1 MRKGIISCL
10 LFISFWLAG
19 CQQRKEVE
27 VQIIPQPQSSEL
39 SSGTYGLPRQAV
51 FSTNLPE
58 EDKKEF
64 TEYLQ
69 ASPFALQPEAEGTQ
83 KSVVSFTIIAPVS
96 DQESM
101 ESYQLS
107 ITGKGI
113 SVVAPSAAGL
123 FYGFQSLLQLA
134 EQEADGTFSFPLIEI
149 KDSPRFSYR
158 GLHLDV
164 SRHFRTKEFLKKQLD
179 AMARYKLNRFHWH
192 LTDGAGWRLE
202 IKRYPE
208 LTEQAAYRPYPNW
221 KAWWKGGR
229 KYCTKDAP
237 GADGGYY
244 TQEDARE
251 IVEYARQRH
260 ITVIPEIE
268 MPGHAIAALASYPEL
283 SCRPDTTYEVT
294 GTWGVFE
301 EVFCPKE
308 ETFQFLEGVLDE
320 VMELFPSPYI
330 HIGGDECPKDAWMK
344 CAHCQELIKKLGLKD
359 DTTPNAI
366 DGKKHTKE
374 EKLQSYFITRME
386 KYLNS
391 KGRNIIG
398 WDEILEGGLAP
409 NATVMSWRGVEGGI
423 TAAKA
428 GHDAIMTPSP
438 YAYLDQY
445 QEEPETAPTTIGGYQ
460 TLKKTYSYNPVPDDA
475 DELVK
480 KHIIG
485 VQGNIWNEYMQ
496 SDERRDYQAFP
507 RAVALAETGWTQNN
521 RKNWNSFRSRM
532 VEDFERMDAMNVKAC
547 RNFFDVNINTH
558 VYDGTLKAVLET
570 FYPDAEIRYTT
581 DGSAPTA
588 KSELYTQ
595 PFTWEGY
602 IDLQAAAFKNSKMLG
617 KVNGKK
623 LYANLISGKQ
633 YTTTPHWGW
642 MSGDIFGENDIL
654 GADTTTLGLTNGKR
668 GNIASFTPWVAFSL
682 NEKNN
687 NELVFSVDLEKPATI
702 SKVIF
707 GTLYN
712 PAFRVLPASA
722 ARVEVS
728 TNGKEFKE
736 VAQTSYT
743 REYPEHG
750 RKMFTDVLEFTPTEA
765 RYIKV
770 TLKSGGTL
778 RNGIDCRKDSP
789 GDIIPSDLYVDEI
802 EVY

>member
-268 MPGHAIAALASYPEL
+268 MPGHSEEVLAVFPHL
-283 SCRPDTTYEVT
+283 SCSGKPYVNSEVCIGNEDT
-294 GTWGVFE
+294 F
-301 EVFCPKE
+301 
-308 ETFQFLEGVLDE
+308 TFLQNVLLE
-320 VMELFPSPYI
+320 VMEIFPSEYI
-330 HIGGDECPKDAWMK
+330 HIGGDEANMDSWRKCPLCQKRMK
-344 CAHCQELIKKLGLKD
+344 QEGLAD
-359 DTTPNAI
+359 V
-366 DGKKHTKE
+366 KE
-374 EKLQSYFITRME
+374 LQSYLIHRME
-386 KYLNS
+386 KFLNEH
-391 KGRNIIG
+391 GRQLLG

-409 NATVMSWRGVEGGI
+409 RATVMSWRGEEGGI
-423 TAAKA
+423 KAAKA
-428 GHDAIMTPSP
+428 GHDVIMTPGGFCYLDSYQDAPTTQPEAIGGYLTLEKVYFYDPIPEVLTKEGADYIQGVQANVWAEYITTAEHMEYMVYPRLLALAEVAWTQPDKKNWEHFHRCALKEVKWLQDNGYHPFDLSKEVGERPEAAVPVEHLGLMKTIKYTSP
-438 YAYLDQY
+438 YAPQY
-445 QEEPETAPTTIGGYQ
+445 TAGGDSALVDGLRGGWTYGDKRWQGFLNTDMDITVDLGEMKEISSIAAEFMQLSGPYVWLPREVIIPISEDGNTFTEQARLHTDVPTTEDR
-460 TLKKTYSYNPVPDDA
+460 LVFRTYEWDGKASARYV
-475 DELVK
+475 
-480 KHIIG
+480 
-485 VQGNIWNEYMQ
+485 
-496 SDERRDYQAFP
+496 RYQA
-507 RAVALAETGWTQNN
+507 LSNGIEGGW
-521 RKNWNSFRSRM
+521 
-532 VEDFERMDAMNVKAC
+532 
-547 RNFFDVNINTH
+547 
-558 VYDGTLKAVLET
+558 L
-570 FYPDAEIRYTT
+570 
-581 DGSAPTA
+581 
-588 KSELYTQ
+588 
-595 PFTWEGY
+595 
-602 IDLQAAAFKNSKMLG
+602 
-617 KVNGKK
+617 
-623 LYANLISGKQ
+623 
-633 YTTTPHWGW
+633 
-642 MSGDIFGENDIL
+642 
-654 GADTTTLGLTNGKR
+654 
-668 GNIASFTPWVAFSL
+668 
-682 NEKNN
+682 
-687 NELVFSVDLEKPATI
+687 
-702 SKVIF
+702 
-707 GTLYN
+707 
-712 PAFRVLPASA
+712 
-722 ARVEVS
+722 
-728 TNGKEFKE
+728 
-736 VAQTSYT
+736 
-743 REYPEHG
+743 
-750 RKMFTDVLEFTPTEA
+750 FTDEIVIK
-765 RYIKV
+765 YI
-770 TLKSGGTL
+770 
-778 RNGIDCRKDSP
+778 
-789 GDIIPSDLYVDEI
+789 
-802 EVY
+802 

>member
-1 MRKGIISCL
+1 MRKVIISCL

-134 EQEADGTFSFPLIEI
+134 EQEVDGTFSFPLIEI

-268 MPGHAIAALASYPEL
+268 MPGHSEEVLAVFPHL
-283 SCRPDTTYEVT
+283 SCSGKPYVNSEVCIGNEDT
-294 GTWGVFE
+294 F
-301 EVFCPKE
+301 
-308 ETFQFLEGVLDE
+308 TFLQNVLLE
-320 VMELFPSPYI
+320 VMEIFPSEYI
-330 HIGGDECPKDAWMK
+330 HIGGDEANMDSWRKCPLCQKRMK
-344 CAHCQELIKKLGLKD
+344 QEGLAD
-359 DTTPNAI
+359 V
-366 DGKKHTKE
+366 KE
-374 EKLQSYFITRME
+374 LQSYLIHRME
-386 KYLNS
+386 KFLNEHD
-391 KGRNIIG
+391 RQLLG

-409 NATVMSWRGVEGGI
+409 RATVMSWRGEEGGI
-423 TAAKA
+423 KAAKA
-428 GHDAIMTPSP
+428 GHDVIMTPGGFCYLDSYQDAPTTQPEAIGGYLTLEKVYSYDPIPEVLTKEGADYIQGVQANVWAEYITTAEHMEYMIYPRLLALAEVAWTQPDKKNWEHFRRCALKEVKWLQDNGYHPFDLSKEVGERPEAAIPVEHLGLMKTVKYTSP
-438 YAYLDQY
+438 YAPQY
-445 QEEPETAPTTIGGYQ
+445 TAGGDTALVDGLRGGWTYGDKRWQGFLNTDMDVMVDLGEVKEISSIAAEFMQLSGPYVWLPREVIISISEDGNTFTEQARLHTDVPTTEDR
-460 TLKKTYSYNPVPDDA
+460 LVFRTYEWDGKASARYV
-475 DELVK
+475 
-480 KHIIG
+480 
-485 VQGNIWNEYMQ
+485 
-496 SDERRDYQAFP
+496 RYQA
-507 RAVALAETGWTQNN
+507 LSNGIEGGW
-521 RKNWNSFRSRM
+521 
-532 VEDFERMDAMNVKAC
+532 
-547 RNFFDVNINTH
+547 
-558 VYDGTLKAVLET
+558 L
-570 FYPDAEIRYTT
+570 
-581 DGSAPTA
+581 
-588 KSELYTQ
+588 
-595 PFTWEGY
+595 
-602 IDLQAAAFKNSKMLG
+602 
-617 KVNGKK
+617 
-623 LYANLISGKQ
+623 
-633 YTTTPHWGW
+633 
-642 MSGDIFGENDIL
+642 
-654 GADTTTLGLTNGKR
+654 
-668 GNIASFTPWVAFSL
+668 
-682 NEKNN
+682 
-687 NELVFSVDLEKPATI
+687 
-702 SKVIF
+702 
-707 GTLYN
+707 
-712 PAFRVLPASA
+712 
-722 ARVEVS
+722 
-728 TNGKEFKE
+728 
-736 VAQTSYT
+736 
-743 REYPEHG
+743 
-750 RKMFTDVLEFTPTEA
+750 FTDEIV
-765 RYIKV
+765 IK
-770 TLKSGGTL
+770 
-778 RNGIDCRKDSP
+778 
-789 GDIIPSDLYVDEI
+789 
-802 EVY
+802 

>member
-107 ITGKGI
+107 VTGKGI

-192 LTDGAGWRLE
+192 LTDGACGRLE

-268 MPGHAIAALASYPEL
+268 MPGHSEEVLAVFPHL
-283 SCRPDTTYEVT
+283 SCSGKPYVNSEVCIGNEDT
-294 GTWGVFE
+294 F
-301 EVFCPKE
+301 
-308 ETFQFLEGVLDE
+308 TFLQNVLLE
-320 VMELFPSPYI
+320 VMEIFPSEYI
-330 HIGGDECPKDAWMK
+330 HIGGDEANMDSWRKCPLCQKRMK
-344 CAHCQELIKKLGLKD
+344 QEGLAD
-359 DTTPNAI
+359 V
-366 DGKKHTKE
+366 KE
-374 EKLQSYFITRME
+374 LQSYLIHRME
-386 KYLNS
+386 KFLNEHD
-391 KGRNIIG
+391 RQLLG

-409 NATVMSWRGVEGGI
+409 RATVMSWRGEEGGI
-423 TAAKA
+423 KAAKA
-428 GHDAIMTPSP
+428 GHDVIMTPGGFCYLDSYQDAPTTQPEAIGGYLTLEKVYSYDPIPEVLTKEGADYIQGVQANVWAEYITTAEHMEYMVYPRLLALAEVAWTQPDKKNWEHFRRCALKEVKWLQDNGYHPFDLSKEVGERPEAAIPVEHLGLMKTVKYTSP
-438 YAYLDQY
+438 YAPQY
-445 QEEPETAPTTIGGYQ
+445 TAGGDSALVDGLRGGWTYGDKRWQGFLNTDMDITVDLGEMKEISSIAAEFMQLSGPYVWLPREVIISISEDGNTFTEQARLHTDVPTTEDR
-460 TLKKTYSYNPVPDDA
+460 LVFRTYEWDGKASARYV
-475 DELVK
+475 
-480 KHIIG
+480 
-485 VQGNIWNEYMQ
+485 
-496 SDERRDYQAFP
+496 RYQA
-507 RAVALAETGWTQNN
+507 LSNGIEGGW
-521 RKNWNSFRSRM
+521 
-532 VEDFERMDAMNVKAC
+532 
-547 RNFFDVNINTH
+547 
-558 VYDGTLKAVLET
+558 L
-570 FYPDAEIRYTT
+570 
-581 DGSAPTA
+581 
-588 KSELYTQ
+588 
-595 PFTWEGY
+595 
-602 IDLQAAAFKNSKMLG
+602 
-617 KVNGKK
+617 
-623 LYANLISGKQ
+623 
-633 YTTTPHWGW
+633 
-642 MSGDIFGENDIL
+642 
-654 GADTTTLGLTNGKR
+654 
-668 GNIASFTPWVAFSL
+668 
-682 NEKNN
+682 
-687 NELVFSVDLEKPATI
+687 
-702 SKVIF
+702 
-707 GTLYN
+707 
-712 PAFRVLPASA
+712 
-722 ARVEVS
+722 
-728 TNGKEFKE
+728 
-736 VAQTSYT
+736 
-743 REYPEHG
+743 
-750 RKMFTDVLEFTPTEA
+750 FTDEIV
-765 RYIKV
+765 IK
-770 TLKSGGTL
+770 
-778 RNGIDCRKDSP
+778 
-789 GDIIPSDLYVDEI
+789 
-802 EVY
+802 

>member
-134 EQEADGTFSFPLIEI
+134 EQEVDGTFSFPLIEI

-268 MPGHAIAALASYPEL
+268 MPGHSEEVLAVFPHL
-283 SCRPDTTYEVT
+283 SCSGKPYVNSEVCIGNEDT
-294 GTWGVFE
+294 F
-301 EVFCPKE
+301 
-308 ETFQFLEGVLDE
+308 TFLQNVLLE
-320 VMELFPSPYI
+320 VMEIFPSEYI
-330 HIGGDECPKDAWMK
+330 HIGGDEANMDSWRKCPLCQKRMK
-344 CAHCQELIKKLGLKD
+344 QEGLAD
-359 DTTPNAI
+359 V
-366 DGKKHTKE
+366 KE
-374 EKLQSYFITRME
+374 LQSYLIHRME
-386 KYLNS
+386 KFLNEHD
-391 KGRNIIG
+391 RQLLG

-409 NATVMSWRGVEGGI
+409 RATVMSWRGEEGGI
-423 TAAKA
+423 KAAKA
-428 GHDAIMTPSP
+428 GHDVIMTPGGFCYLDSYQDAPTTQPEAIGGYLTLEKVYSYDPIPEVLTKEGADYIQGVQANVWAEYITTAEHMEYMIYPRLLALAEVAWTQPDKKNWEHFRRCALKEVKWLQDNGYHPFDLSKEVGERPEAAIPVEHLGLMKTVKYTSP
-438 YAYLDQY
+438 YAPQY
-445 QEEPETAPTTIGGYQ
+445 TAGGDTALVDGLRGGWTYGDKRWQGFLNTDMDITVDLGEVKEISSIAAEFMQLSGPYVWLPREVIISISEDGNTFTEQARLHTDVPTTEDR
-460 TLKKTYSYNPVPDDA
+460 LVFRTYEWDGKASARYV
-475 DELVK
+475 
-480 KHIIG
+480 
-485 VQGNIWNEYMQ
+485 
-496 SDERRDYQAFP
+496 RYQA
-507 RAVALAETGWTQNN
+507 LSNGIEGGW
-521 RKNWNSFRSRM
+521 
-532 VEDFERMDAMNVKAC
+532 
-547 RNFFDVNINTH
+547 
-558 VYDGTLKAVLET
+558 L
-570 FYPDAEIRYTT
+570 
-581 DGSAPTA
+581 
-588 KSELYTQ
+588 
-595 PFTWEGY
+595 
-602 IDLQAAAFKNSKMLG
+602 
-617 KVNGKK
+617 
-623 LYANLISGKQ
+623 
-633 YTTTPHWGW
+633 
-642 MSGDIFGENDIL
+642 
-654 GADTTTLGLTNGKR
+654 
-668 GNIASFTPWVAFSL
+668 
-682 NEKNN
+682 
-687 NELVFSVDLEKPATI
+687 
-702 SKVIF
+702 
-707 GTLYN
+707 
-712 PAFRVLPASA
+712 
-722 ARVEVS
+722 
-728 TNGKEFKE
+728 
-736 VAQTSYT
+736 
-743 REYPEHG
+743 
-750 RKMFTDVLEFTPTEA
+750 FTDEIV
-765 RYIKV
+765 IK
-770 TLKSGGTL
+770 
-778 RNGIDCRKDSP
+778 
-789 GDIIPSDLYVDEI
+789 
-802 EVY
+802 

>member
-268 MPGHAIAALASYPEL
+268 MPGHSEEVLAVFPHL
-283 SCRPDTTYEVT
+283 SCSGKPYVNSEVCIGNEDT
-294 GTWGVFE
+294 F
-301 EVFCPKE
+301 
-308 ETFQFLEGVLDE
+308 TFLQNVLLE
-320 VMELFPSPYI
+320 VMEIFPSEYI
-330 HIGGDECPKDAWMK
+330 HIGGDEANMDSWRKCPLCQKRMK
-344 CAHCQELIKKLGLKD
+344 QEGLAD
-359 DTTPNAI
+359 V
-366 DGKKHTKE
+366 KE
-374 EKLQSYFITRME
+374 LQSYLIHRME
-386 KYLNS
+386 KFLNEH
-391 KGRNIIG
+391 GRQLLG

-409 NATVMSWRGVEGGI
+409 RATVMSWRGKEGGI
-423 TAAKA
+423 KAAKA
-428 GHDAIMTPSP
+428 GHDVIMTPGGFCYLDSYQDAPTTQPEAIGGYLTLEKVYSYDPIPEVLTKEGADYIQGVQANVWAEYITTAEHMEYMIYPRLLALAEVAWTQPDKKNWEHFRRCALKEVKWLQDNGYHPFDLSKEVGERPEAAIPVEHLGLMKTVKYTSP
-438 YAYLDQY
+438 YAPQY
-445 QEEPETAPTTIGGYQ
+445 TAGGDTALVDGLRGGWTYGDKRWQGFLNTDMDITVDLGEMKEISSIAAEFMQLSGPYVWLPREVIISISEDGNTFTEQARLHTDVPTTEDR
-460 TLKKTYSYNPVPDDA
+460 LVFRTYEWDGKASARYV
-475 DELVK
+475 
-480 KHIIG
+480 
-485 VQGNIWNEYMQ
+485 
-496 SDERRDYQAFP
+496 RYQA
-507 RAVALAETGWTQNN
+507 LSNGIEGGW
-521 RKNWNSFRSRM
+521 
-532 VEDFERMDAMNVKAC
+532 
-547 RNFFDVNINTH
+547 
-558 VYDGTLKAVLET
+558 L
-570 FYPDAEIRYTT
+570 
-581 DGSAPTA
+581 
-588 KSELYTQ
+588 
-595 PFTWEGY
+595 
-602 IDLQAAAFKNSKMLG
+602 
-617 KVNGKK
+617 
-623 LYANLISGKQ
+623 
-633 YTTTPHWGW
+633 
-642 MSGDIFGENDIL
+642 
-654 GADTTTLGLTNGKR
+654 
-668 GNIASFTPWVAFSL
+668 
-682 NEKNN
+682 
-687 NELVFSVDLEKPATI
+687 
-702 SKVIF
+702 
-707 GTLYN
+707 
-712 PAFRVLPASA
+712 
-722 ARVEVS
+722 
-728 TNGKEFKE
+728 
-736 VAQTSYT
+736 
-743 REYPEHG
+743 
-750 RKMFTDVLEFTPTEA
+750 FTDEIV
-765 RYIKV
+765 IK
-770 TLKSGGTL
+770 
-778 RNGIDCRKDSP
+778 
-789 GDIIPSDLYVDEI
+789 
-802 EVY
+802 

>member
-107 ITGKGI
+107 VTGKGI

-268 MPGHAIAALASYPEL
+268 MPGHSEEVLAVFPHL
-283 SCRPDTTYEVT
+283 SCSGKPYVNSEVCIGNEDT
-294 GTWGVFE
+294 F
-301 EVFCPKE
+301 
-308 ETFQFLEGVLDE
+308 TFLQNVLLE
-320 VMELFPSPYI
+320 VMEIFPSEYI
-330 HIGGDECPKDAWMK
+330 HIGGDEANMDSWKKCPLCQKRMK
-344 CAHCQELIKKLGLKD
+344 QEGLAD
-359 DTTPNAI
+359 V
-366 DGKKHTKE
+366 KE
-374 EKLQSYFITRME
+374 LQSYLIHRIE
-386 KYLNS
+386 KFLNEHD
-391 KGRNIIG
+391 RQLLG

-409 NATVMSWRGVEGGI
+409 RATVMSWRGEEGGI
-423 TAAKA
+423 KAAKA
-428 GHDAIMTPSP
+428 GHDVIMTPGGFCYLDSYQDAPMTQPEAIGGYLTLEKVYSYDPIPEVLAKEGADYIQGVQANVWAEYITTAEHMEYMVYPRLLALAEVAWTQPDKKNWEHFHRCALKEVKWLQDNGYHPFDLSKEVGERPEAAIPVEHLGLMKTVKYTSP
-438 YAYLDQY
+438 YAPQY
-445 QEEPETAPTTIGGYQ
+445 TAGGDSALVDGLRGGWTYGDKRWQGFLNTDMDITVDLGEMKEISSIAAEFMQLSGPYVWLPREVIISISEDGNTFTEQARLHTDVPTTEDR
-460 TLKKTYSYNPVPDDA
+460 LVFRTYEWDGKASVRYV
-475 DELVK
+475 
-480 KHIIG
+480 
-485 VQGNIWNEYMQ
+485 
-496 SDERRDYQAFP
+496 RYQA
-507 RAVALAETGWTQNN
+507 LSNGIEGGW
-521 RKNWNSFRSRM
+521 
-532 VEDFERMDAMNVKAC
+532 
-547 RNFFDVNINTH
+547 
-558 VYDGTLKAVLET
+558 L
-570 FYPDAEIRYTT
+570 
-581 DGSAPTA
+581 
-588 KSELYTQ
+588 
-595 PFTWEGY
+595 
-602 IDLQAAAFKNSKMLG
+602 
-617 KVNGKK
+617 
-623 LYANLISGKQ
+623 
-633 YTTTPHWGW
+633 
-642 MSGDIFGENDIL
+642 
-654 GADTTTLGLTNGKR
+654 
-668 GNIASFTPWVAFSL
+668 
-682 NEKNN
+682 
-687 NELVFSVDLEKPATI
+687 
-702 SKVIF
+702 
-707 GTLYN
+707 
-712 PAFRVLPASA
+712 
-722 ARVEVS
+722 
-728 TNGKEFKE
+728 
-736 VAQTSYT
+736 
-743 REYPEHG
+743 
-750 RKMFTDVLEFTPTEA
+750 FTDEIV
-765 RYIKV
+765 IK
-770 TLKSGGTL
+770 
-778 RNGIDCRKDSP
+778 
-789 GDIIPSDLYVDEI
+789 
-802 EVY
+802 

>member
-107 ITGKGI
+107 VTGKGI

-123 FYGFQSLLQLA
+123 IDGFQSLLLLA
-134 EQEADGTFSFPLIEI
+134 EQVADGTFSFPLIEI
-149 KDSPRFSYR
+149 KVSARFSYR

-268 MPGHAIAALASYPEL
+268 MPGHSEEVLAVFPHL
-283 SCRPDTTYEVT
+283 SCSGKPYVNSEVCIGNEDT
-294 GTWGVFE
+294 F
-301 EVFCPKE
+301 
-308 ETFQFLEGVLDE
+308 TFLQNVLLE
-320 VMELFPSPYI
+320 VMEIFPSEYI
-330 HIGGDECPKDAWMK
+330 HIGGDEANMDSWRKCPLCQKRMK
-344 CAHCQELIKKLGLKD
+344 QEGLAD
-359 DTTPNAI
+359 V
-366 DGKKHTKE
+366 KE
-374 EKLQSYFITRME
+374 LQSYLIHRME
-386 KYLNS
+386 KFLNEH
-391 KGRNIIG
+391 GRQLLG

-409 NATVMSWRGVEGGI
+409 RATVMSWRGEEGGI
-423 TAAKA
+423 KAAKA
-428 GHDAIMTPSP
+428 GHDVIMTPGGFCYLDSYQDAPTTQPEAIGGYLTLEKVYSYDPIPEVLTKEGADYIQGVQANVWAEYITTAEHMEYMIYPRLLALAEVAWTQPDKKNWEHFHRCALKEVKWLQDNGYHPFDLSKEVGERPEAAVPVEHLGLMKTIKYTSP
-438 YAYLDQY
+438 YAPQY
-445 QEEPETAPTTIGGYQ
+445 TAGGDSALVDGLRGGWTYGDKRWQGFLNTDMDITVDLGEMKEISSIAAEFMQLSGPYVWLPREVIISISEDGNTFTEQARLHTDVPTTEDR
-460 TLKKTYSYNPVPDDA
+460 LVFRTYEWDGKASARYV
-475 DELVK
+475 
-480 KHIIG
+480 
-485 VQGNIWNEYMQ
+485 
-496 SDERRDYQAFP
+496 RYQA
-507 RAVALAETGWTQNN
+507 LSNGIEGGW
-521 RKNWNSFRSRM
+521 
-532 VEDFERMDAMNVKAC
+532 
-547 RNFFDVNINTH
+547 
-558 VYDGTLKAVLET
+558 L
-570 FYPDAEIRYTT
+570 
-581 DGSAPTA
+581 
-588 KSELYTQ
+588 
-595 PFTWEGY
+595 
-602 IDLQAAAFKNSKMLG
+602 
-617 KVNGKK
+617 
-623 LYANLISGKQ
+623 
-633 YTTTPHWGW
+633 
-642 MSGDIFGENDIL
+642 
-654 GADTTTLGLTNGKR
+654 
-668 GNIASFTPWVAFSL
+668 
-682 NEKNN
+682 
-687 NELVFSVDLEKPATI
+687 
-702 SKVIF
+702 
-707 GTLYN
+707 
-712 PAFRVLPASA
+712 
-722 ARVEVS
+722 
-728 TNGKEFKE
+728 
-736 VAQTSYT
+736 
-743 REYPEHG
+743 
-750 RKMFTDVLEFTPTEA
+750 FTDEIV
-765 RYIKV
+765 IK
-770 TLKSGGTL
+770 
-778 RNGIDCRKDSP
+778 
-789 GDIIPSDLYVDEI
+789 
-802 EVY
+802 

>member
-107 ITGKGI
+107 VTGKGI
-113 SVVAPSAAGL
+113 SVVAPSVAGL

-268 MPGHAIAALASYPEL
+268 MPGHSEEVLAVFPHL
-283 SCRPDTTYEVT
+283 SCSGKPYVNSEVCIGNEDT
-294 GTWGVFE
+294 F
-301 EVFCPKE
+301 
-308 ETFQFLEGVLDE
+308 TFLQNVLLE
-320 VMELFPSPYI
+320 VMEIFPSEYI
-330 HIGGDECPKDAWMK
+330 HIGGDEANMDSWRKCPLCQKRMK
-344 CAHCQELIKKLGLKD
+344 QEGLAD
-359 DTTPNAI
+359 V
-366 DGKKHTKE
+366 KE
-374 EKLQSYFITRME
+374 LQSYLIHRME
-386 KYLNS
+386 KFLNEH
-391 KGRNIIG
+391 GRQLLG

-409 NATVMSWRGVEGGI
+409 RATVMSWRGEEGGI
-423 TAAKA
+423 KAAKA
-428 GHDAIMTPSP
+428 GHDVIMTPGGFCYLDSYQDAPTTQPEAIGGYLTLEKVYSYDPIPEVLTKEGADYIQGVQANVWAEYITTAEHMEYMIYPRLLALAEVAWTQPDKKNWEHFHRCALKEVKWLQDNGYHPFDLSKEVGERPEAAIPVEHLGLMKTVKYTSP
-438 YAYLDQY
+438 YAPQY
-445 QEEPETAPTTIGGYQ
+445 TAGGDSALVDGLRGGWTYGDKRWQGFLNTDMDITVDLGEMKEISSIAAEFMQLSGPYVWLPREVIISISEDGNTFTEQARLHTDVPTTEDR
-460 TLKKTYSYNPVPDDA
+460 LVFRTYEWDGKASARYV
-475 DELVK
+475 
-480 KHIIG
+480 
-485 VQGNIWNEYMQ
+485 
-496 SDERRDYQAFP
+496 RYQA
-507 RAVALAETGWTQNN
+507 LSNGIEGGW
-521 RKNWNSFRSRM
+521 
-532 VEDFERMDAMNVKAC
+532 
-547 RNFFDVNINTH
+547 
-558 VYDGTLKAVLET
+558 L
-570 FYPDAEIRYTT
+570 
-581 DGSAPTA
+581 
-588 KSELYTQ
+588 
-595 PFTWEGY
+595 
-602 IDLQAAAFKNSKMLG
+602 
-617 KVNGKK
+617 
-623 LYANLISGKQ
+623 
-633 YTTTPHWGW
+633 
-642 MSGDIFGENDIL
+642 
-654 GADTTTLGLTNGKR
+654 
-668 GNIASFTPWVAFSL
+668 
-682 NEKNN
+682 
-687 NELVFSVDLEKPATI
+687 
-702 SKVIF
+702 
-707 GTLYN
+707 
-712 PAFRVLPASA
+712 
-722 ARVEVS
+722 
-728 TNGKEFKE
+728 
-736 VAQTSYT
+736 
-743 REYPEHG
+743 
-750 RKMFTDVLEFTPTEA
+750 FTDEIV
-765 RYIKV
+765 IK
-770 TLKSGGTL
+770 
-778 RNGIDCRKDSP
+778 
-789 GDIIPSDLYVDEI
+789 
-802 EVY
+802 

>member
-268 MPGHAIAALASYPEL
+268 MPGHSEEVLAVFPHL
-283 SCRPDTTYEVT
+283 SCSGKPYVNSEVCIGNEDT
-294 GTWGVFE
+294 F
-301 EVFCPKE
+301 
-308 ETFQFLEGVLDE
+308 TFLQNVLLE
-320 VMELFPSPYI
+320 VMEIFPSEYI
-330 HIGGDECPKDAWMK
+330 HIGGDEANMDSWRKCPLCQKRMK
-344 CAHCQELIKKLGLKD
+344 QEGLAD
-359 DTTPNAI
+359 V
-366 DGKKHTKE
+366 KE
-374 EKLQSYFITRME
+374 LQSYLIHRME
-386 KYLNS
+386 KFLNEH
-391 KGRNIIG
+391 GRQLLG

-409 NATVMSWRGVEGGI
+409 RATVMSWRGEEGGI
-423 TAAKA
+423 KAAKA
-428 GHDAIMTPSP
+428 GHDVIMTPGGFCYLDSYQDAPTTQPEAIGGYLTLEKVYSYDPIPEVLTKEGADYIQGVQANVWAEYITTAEHMEYMIYPRLLALAEVAWTQPDKKNWEHFRRCALKEVKWLQDNGYHPFDLSKEVGERPEAAIPVEHLGLMKTVKYTSP
-438 YAYLDQY
+438 YAPQY
-445 QEEPETAPTTIGGYQ
+445 TAGGDSALVDGLRGGWTYGDKRWQGFLNTDMDITVDLGEMKEISSIAAEFMQLSGPYVWLPREVIISISEDGNTFTEQARLHTDVPTTEDR
-460 TLKKTYSYNPVPDDA
+460 LVFRTYEWDGKASAHYV
-475 DELVK
+475 
-480 KHIIG
+480 
-485 VQGNIWNEYMQ
+485 
-496 SDERRDYQAFP
+496 RYQA
-507 RAVALAETGWTQNN
+507 LSNGIEGGW
-521 RKNWNSFRSRM
+521 
-532 VEDFERMDAMNVKAC
+532 
-547 RNFFDVNINTH
+547 
-558 VYDGTLKAVLET
+558 L
-570 FYPDAEIRYTT
+570 
-581 DGSAPTA
+581 
-588 KSELYTQ
+588 
-595 PFTWEGY
+595 
-602 IDLQAAAFKNSKMLG
+602 
-617 KVNGKK
+617 
-623 LYANLISGKQ
+623 
-633 YTTTPHWGW
+633 
-642 MSGDIFGENDIL
+642 
-654 GADTTTLGLTNGKR
+654 
-668 GNIASFTPWVAFSL
+668 
-682 NEKNN
+682 
-687 NELVFSVDLEKPATI
+687 
-702 SKVIF
+702 
-707 GTLYN
+707 
-712 PAFRVLPASA
+712 
-722 ARVEVS
+722 
-728 TNGKEFKE
+728 
-736 VAQTSYT
+736 
-743 REYPEHG
+743 
-750 RKMFTDVLEFTPTEA
+750 FTDEIV
-765 RYIKV
+765 IK
-770 TLKSGGTL
+770 
-778 RNGIDCRKDSP
+778 
-789 GDIIPSDLYVDEI
+789 
-802 EVY
+802 

>member
-268 MPGHAIAALASYPEL
+268 MPGHSEEVLAVFPHL
-283 SCRPDTTYEVT
+283 SCSGKPYVNSEVCIGNEDT
-294 GTWGVFE
+294 F
-301 EVFCPKE
+301 
-308 ETFQFLEGVLDE
+308 TFLQNVLLE
-320 VMELFPSPYI
+320 VMEIFPSEYI
-330 HIGGDECPKDAWMK
+330 HIGGDEANMDSWRKCPLCQKRMK
-344 CAHCQELIKKLGLKD
+344 QEGLAD
-359 DTTPNAI
+359 V
-366 DGKKHTKE
+366 KE
-374 EKLQSYFITRME
+374 LQSYLIHRME
-386 KYLNS
+386 KFLNEH
-391 KGRNIIG
+391 GRQLLG

-409 NATVMSWRGVEGGI
+409 RATVMSWRGEEGGI
-423 TAAKA
+423 KAAKA
-428 GHDAIMTPSP
+428 GHDVIMTPGGFCYLDSYQDAPTTQPEAIGGYLTLEKVYSYDPIPEVLTKEGADYIQGVQANVWAEYITAEHMEYMVYPRLLALAEVAWTQPDKKNWEHFHRCALKEVKWLQDNGYHPFDLSKEVGERPEAAIPVEHLGLMKTVKYTSP
-438 YAYLDQY
+438 YAPQY
-445 QEEPETAPTTIGGYQ
+445 TAGGDSALVDGLRGGWTYGDKRWQGFLNTDMDITVDLGEMKEISSIAAEFMQLSGPYVWLPREVIISISEDGNTFTEQARLHTDVPTTEDR
-460 TLKKTYSYNPVPDDA
+460 LVFRTYEWDGKASARYV
-475 DELVK
+475 
-480 KHIIG
+480 
-485 VQGNIWNEYMQ
+485 
-496 SDERRDYQAFP
+496 RYQA
-507 RAVALAETGWTQNN
+507 LSNGIEGGW
-521 RKNWNSFRSRM
+521 
-532 VEDFERMDAMNVKAC
+532 
-547 RNFFDVNINTH
+547 
-558 VYDGTLKAVLET
+558 L
-570 FYPDAEIRYTT
+570 
-581 DGSAPTA
+581 
-588 KSELYTQ
+588 
-595 PFTWEGY
+595 
-602 IDLQAAAFKNSKMLG
+602 
-617 KVNGKK
+617 
-623 LYANLISGKQ
+623 
-633 YTTTPHWGW
+633 
-642 MSGDIFGENDIL
+642 
-654 GADTTTLGLTNGKR
+654 
-668 GNIASFTPWVAFSL
+668 
-682 NEKNN
+682 
-687 NELVFSVDLEKPATI
+687 
-702 SKVIF
+702 
-707 GTLYN
+707 
-712 PAFRVLPASA
+712 
-722 ARVEVS
+722 
-728 TNGKEFKE
+728 
-736 VAQTSYT
+736 
-743 REYPEHG
+743 
-750 RKMFTDVLEFTPTEA
+750 FTDEIV
-765 RYIKV
+765 IK
-770 TLKSGGTL
+770 
-778 RNGIDCRKDSP
+778 
-789 GDIIPSDLYVDEI
+789 
-802 EVY
+802 

>member
-179 AMARYKLNRFHWH
+179 AIARYKLNRFHWH

-268 MPGHAIAALASYPEL
+268 MPGHSEEVLAVFPHL
-283 SCRPDTTYEVT
+283 SCSGKPYVNSEVCIGNEDT
-294 GTWGVFE
+294 F
-301 EVFCPKE
+301 
-308 ETFQFLEGVLDE
+308 TFLQNVLLE
-320 VMELFPSPYI
+320 VMEIFPSEYI
-330 HIGGDECPKDAWMK
+330 HIGGDEANMDSWRKCPLCQKRMK
-344 CAHCQELIKKLGLKD
+344 QEGLAD
-359 DTTPNAI
+359 V
-366 DGKKHTKE
+366 KE
-374 EKLQSYFITRME
+374 LQSYLIHRME
-386 KYLNS
+386 KFLNEH
-391 KGRNIIG
+391 GRQLLG

-409 NATVMSWRGVEGGI
+409 RATVMSWRGEEGGI
-423 TAAKA
+423 KAAKA
-428 GHDAIMTPSP
+428 GHDVIMTPGGFCYLDSYQDAPTTQPEAIGGYLTLEKVYSYDPIPEVLTKEGADYIQGVQANVWAEYITTAEHMEYMVYPRLLALAEVAWTQPDKKNWEHFHRCALKEVKWLQDNGYHPFDLSKEVGERPEAAIPVEHLGLMKTVKYTSP
-438 YAYLDQY
+438 YAPQY
-445 QEEPETAPTTIGGYQ
+445 TAGGDSALVDGLRGGWTYGDKRWQGFLNTDMDITVDLGEMKEISSIAAEFMQLSGPYVWLPREVIISISEDGNTFTEQARLHTDVPTTEDR
-460 TLKKTYSYNPVPDDA
+460 LVFRTYEWDGKASARYV
-475 DELVK
+475 
-480 KHIIG
+480 
-485 VQGNIWNEYMQ
+485 
-496 SDERRDYQAFP
+496 RYQA
-507 RAVALAETGWTQNN
+507 LSNGIEGGW
-521 RKNWNSFRSRM
+521 
-532 VEDFERMDAMNVKAC
+532 
-547 RNFFDVNINTH
+547 
-558 VYDGTLKAVLET
+558 L
-570 FYPDAEIRYTT
+570 
-581 DGSAPTA
+581 
-588 KSELYTQ
+588 
-595 PFTWEGY
+595 
-602 IDLQAAAFKNSKMLG
+602 
-617 KVNGKK
+617 
-623 LYANLISGKQ
+623 
-633 YTTTPHWGW
+633 
-642 MSGDIFGENDIL
+642 
-654 GADTTTLGLTNGKR
+654 
-668 GNIASFTPWVAFSL
+668 
-682 NEKNN
+682 
-687 NELVFSVDLEKPATI
+687 
-702 SKVIF
+702 
-707 GTLYN
+707 
-712 PAFRVLPASA
+712 
-722 ARVEVS
+722 
-728 TNGKEFKE
+728 
-736 VAQTSYT
+736 
-743 REYPEHG
+743 
-750 RKMFTDVLEFTPTEA
+750 FTDEIV
-765 RYIKV
+765 IK
-770 TLKSGGTL
+770 
-778 RNGIDCRKDSP
+778 
-789 GDIIPSDLYVDEI
+789 
-802 EVY
+802 

>member
-260 ITVIPEIE
+260 ITVIPEIQ
-268 MPGHAIAALASYPEL
+268 MPGHSEEVLAVFPHL
-283 SCRPDTTYEVT
+283 SCSGKPYVNSEVCIGNEDT
-294 GTWGVFE
+294 F
-301 EVFCPKE
+301 
-308 ETFQFLEGVLDE
+308 TFLQNVLLE
-320 VMELFPSPYI
+320 VMEIFPSEYI
-330 HIGGDECPKDAWMK
+330 HIGGDEANMDSWKKCPLCQKRMK
-344 CAHCQELIKKLGLKD
+344 QEGLAD
-359 DTTPNAI
+359 V
-366 DGKKHTKE
+366 KE
-374 EKLQSYFITRME
+374 LQSYLIHRME
-386 KYLNS
+386 KFLNEHD
-391 KGRNIIG
+391 RQLLG

-409 NATVMSWRGVEGGI
+409 RATVMSWRGEEGGI
-423 TAAKA
+423 KAAKA
-428 GHDAIMTPSP
+428 GHDVIMTPGGFCYLDSYQDAPTTQPEAIGGYLTLEKVYFYDPIPEVLTKEGADYIQGVQANVWAEYITTAEHMEYMVYPRLLALAEVAWTQPDKKNWEHFHRCALKEVKWLQDNGYHPFDLSKEVGERPEAAIPVEHLGLMKTVKYTSP
-438 YAYLDQY
+438 YAPQY
-445 QEEPETAPTTIGGYQ
+445 TAGGDSALVDGLRGGWTYGDKRWQGFLNTDMDITVDLGEMKEISSIAAEFMQLSGPYVWLPREVIISISEDGNTFTEQARLHTDVPTTEDR
-460 TLKKTYSYNPVPDDA
+460 LVFRTYEWDGKVSARYV
-475 DELVK
+475 
-480 KHIIG
+480 
-485 VQGNIWNEYMQ
+485 
-496 SDERRDYQAFP
+496 RYQA
-507 RAVALAETGWTQNN
+507 LSNGIEGGW
-521 RKNWNSFRSRM
+521 
-532 VEDFERMDAMNVKAC
+532 
-547 RNFFDVNINTH
+547 
-558 VYDGTLKAVLET
+558 L
-570 FYPDAEIRYTT
+570 
-581 DGSAPTA
+581 
-588 KSELYTQ
+588 
-595 PFTWEGY
+595 
-602 IDLQAAAFKNSKMLG
+602 
-617 KVNGKK
+617 
-623 LYANLISGKQ
+623 
-633 YTTTPHWGW
+633 
-642 MSGDIFGENDIL
+642 
-654 GADTTTLGLTNGKR
+654 
-668 GNIASFTPWVAFSL
+668 
-682 NEKNN
+682 
-687 NELVFSVDLEKPATI
+687 
-702 SKVIF
+702 
-707 GTLYN
+707 
-712 PAFRVLPASA
+712 
-722 ARVEVS
+722 
-728 TNGKEFKE
+728 
-736 VAQTSYT
+736 
-743 REYPEHG
+743 
-750 RKMFTDVLEFTPTEA
+750 FTDEIV
-765 RYIKV
+765 IK
-770 TLKSGGTL
+770 
-778 RNGIDCRKDSP
+778 
-789 GDIIPSDLYVDEI
+789 
-802 EVY
+802 

>member
-107 ITGKGI
+107 VTGKGI

-268 MPGHAIAALASYPEL
+268 MPGHSEEVLAVFPHL
-283 SCRPDTTYEVT
+283 SCSGKPYVNSEVCIGNEDT
-294 GTWGVFE
+294 F
-301 EVFCPKE
+301 
-308 ETFQFLEGVLDE
+308 TFLQNVLLE
-320 VMELFPSPYI
+320 VMEIFPSEYI
-330 HIGGDECPKDAWMK
+330 HIGGDEANMDSWKKCPLCQKRMK
-344 CAHCQELIKKLGLKD
+344 QEGLAD
-359 DTTPNAI
+359 V
-366 DGKKHTKE
+366 KE
-374 EKLQSYFITRME
+374 LQSYLIHRIE
-386 KYLNS
+386 KFLNEHD
-391 KGRNIIG
+391 RQLLG

-409 NATVMSWRGVEGGI
+409 RATVMSWRGEEGGI
-423 TAAKA
+423 KAAKA
-428 GHDAIMTPSP
+428 GHDVIMTPGGFCYLDSYQDAPMTQPEAIGGYLTLEKVYSYDPIPEVLAKEGADYIQGVQANVWAEYITTAEHMEYMVYPRLLALAEVAWTQPDKKNWEHFHRCALKEVKWLQDNGYHPFDLSKEVGERPEAAIPVEHLGLMKTVKYTSP
-438 YAYLDQY
+438 YAPQY
-445 QEEPETAPTTIGGYQ
+445 TAGGDSALVDGLRGGWTYGDKRWQGFLNTDMDITVDLGEMKEISSIAAEFMQLSGPYVWLPREVIISISEDGNTFTEQARLHTDVPTT
-460 TLKKTYSYNPVPDDA
+460 
-475 DELVK
+475 
-480 KHIIG
+480 
-485 VQGNIWNEYMQ
+485 
-496 SDERRDYQAFP
+496 
-507 RAVALAETGWTQNN
+507 
-521 RKNWNSFRSRM
+521 
-532 VEDFERMDAMNVKAC
+532 EDR
-547 RNFFDVNINTH
+547 
-558 VYDGTLKAVLET
+558 
-570 FYPDAEIRYTT
+570 
-581 DGSAPTA
+581 
-588 KSELYTQ
+588 
-595 PFTWEGY
+595 
-602 IDLQAAAFKNSKMLG
+602 
-617 KVNGKK
+617 
-623 LYANLISGKQ
+623 
-633 YTTTPHWGW
+633 
-642 MSGDIFGENDIL
+642 
-654 GADTTTLGLTNGKR
+654 
-668 GNIASFTPWVAFSL
+668 
-682 NEKNN
+682 
-687 NELVFSVDLEKPATI
+687 LVFRTYEWDGKASVRY
-702 SKVIF
+702 VR
-707 GTLYN
+707 YQ
-712 PAFRVLPASA
+712 VLS
-722 ARVEVS
+722 
-728 TNGKEFKE
+728 NGIE
-736 VAQTSYT
+736 
-743 REYPEHG
+743 G
-750 RKMFTDVLEFTPTEA
+750 GWLFTDEIV
-765 RYIKV
+765 IK
-770 TLKSGGTL
+770 
-778 RNGIDCRKDSP
+778 
-789 GDIIPSDLYVDEI
+789 
-802 EVY
+802 

>member
-268 MPGHAIAALASYPEL
+268 MPGHSEEVLAVFPHL
-283 SCRPDTTYEVT
+283 SCSGKPYVNSEVCIGNEDT
-294 GTWGVFE
+294 F
-301 EVFCPKE
+301 
-308 ETFQFLEGVLDE
+308 TFLQNVLLE
-320 VMELFPSPYI
+320 VMEIFPSEYI
-330 HIGGDECPKDAWMK
+330 HIGGDEANMDSWRKCPLCQKRMK
-344 CAHCQELIKKLGLKD
+344 QEGLAD
-359 DTTPNAI
+359 V
-366 DGKKHTKE
+366 KE
-374 EKLQSYFITRME
+374 LQSYLIHRME
-386 KYLNS
+386 KFLNEH
-391 KGRNIIG
+391 GRQLLG

-409 NATVMSWRGVEGGI
+409 RATVMSWRGEEGGI
-423 TAAKA
+423 KAAKA
-428 GHDAIMTPSP
+428 GHDVIMTPGGFCYLDSYQDAPTTQPEAIGGYLTLEKVYSYDPIPEVLTKEGADYIQGVQANVWAEYITTAEHMEYMIYPRLLALAEVAWTQPDKKNWEHFRRCALKEVKWLQDNGYHPFDLSKEVGERPEAAIPVEHLGLMKTIKYTSP
-438 YAYLDQY
+438 YAPQY
-445 QEEPETAPTTIGGYQ
+445 TAGGDSALVDGLRGGWTYGDKRWQGFLNTDMDVTVDLGEVKEISSIAAEFMQLSGPYVWLPREVIISISEDGNTFTEQARLHTDVPTTEDR
-460 TLKKTYSYNPVPDDA
+460 LVFRTYEWDGKASVRYV
-475 DELVK
+475 
-480 KHIIG
+480 
-485 VQGNIWNEYMQ
+485 
-496 SDERRDYQAFP
+496 RYQA
-507 RAVALAETGWTQNN
+507 LSNGIEGGW
-521 RKNWNSFRSRM
+521 
-532 VEDFERMDAMNVKAC
+532 
-547 RNFFDVNINTH
+547 
-558 VYDGTLKAVLET
+558 L
-570 FYPDAEIRYTT
+570 
-581 DGSAPTA
+581 
-588 KSELYTQ
+588 
-595 PFTWEGY
+595 
-602 IDLQAAAFKNSKMLG
+602 
-617 KVNGKK
+617 
-623 LYANLISGKQ
+623 
-633 YTTTPHWGW
+633 
-642 MSGDIFGENDIL
+642 
-654 GADTTTLGLTNGKR
+654 
-668 GNIASFTPWVAFSL
+668 
-682 NEKNN
+682 
-687 NELVFSVDLEKPATI
+687 
-702 SKVIF
+702 
-707 GTLYN
+707 
-712 PAFRVLPASA
+712 
-722 ARVEVS
+722 
-728 TNGKEFKE
+728 
-736 VAQTSYT
+736 
-743 REYPEHG
+743 
-750 RKMFTDVLEFTPTEA
+750 FTDEIV
-765 RYIKV
+765 IK
-770 TLKSGGTL
+770 
-778 RNGIDCRKDSP
+778 
-789 GDIIPSDLYVDEI
+789 
-802 EVY
+802 

>member
-1 MRKGIISCL
+1 MRKGIIWCL

-268 MPGHAIAALASYPEL
+268 MPGHSEEVLAVFPHL
-283 SCRPDTTYEVT
+283 SCSGKPYVNSEVCIGNEDT
-294 GTWGVFE
+294 F
-301 EVFCPKE
+301 
-308 ETFQFLEGVLDE
+308 TFLQNVLLE
-320 VMELFPSPYI
+320 VMEIFPSEYI
-330 HIGGDECPKDAWMK
+330 HIGGDEANMDSWRKCPLCQKRMK
-344 CAHCQELIKKLGLKD
+344 QEGLAD
-359 DTTPNAI
+359 V
-366 DGKKHTKE
+366 KE
-374 EKLQSYFITRME
+374 LQSYLIHRME
-386 KYLNS
+386 KFLNEH
-391 KGRNIIG
+391 GRQLLG

-409 NATVMSWRGVEGGI
+409 RATVMSWRGEEGGI
-423 TAAKA
+423 KAAKA
-428 GHDAIMTPSP
+428 GHDVIMTPGGFCYLDSYQDAPTTQPEAIGGYLTLEKVYFYDPIPEVLTKEGADYIQGVQANVWAEYITTAEHMEYMVYPRLLALAEVAWTQPDKKNWEHFHRCALKEVKWLQDNGYHPFDLSKEVGERPEAAIPVEHLGLMKTVKYTSP
-438 YAYLDQY
+438 YAPQY
-445 QEEPETAPTTIGGYQ
+445 TAGGDSALVDGLRGGWTYGDKRWQGFLNTDMDITVDLGEMKEISSIAAEFMQLSGPYVWLPREVIISISEDGNTFTEQARLHTDVPTTEDR
-460 TLKKTYSYNPVPDDA
+460 LVFRTYEWDGKASARYV
-475 DELVK
+475 
-480 KHIIG
+480 
-485 VQGNIWNEYMQ
+485 
-496 SDERRDYQAFP
+496 RYQA
-507 RAVALAETGWTQNN
+507 LSNGIEGGW
-521 RKNWNSFRSRM
+521 
-532 VEDFERMDAMNVKAC
+532 
-547 RNFFDVNINTH
+547 
-558 VYDGTLKAVLET
+558 L
-570 FYPDAEIRYTT
+570 
-581 DGSAPTA
+581 
-588 KSELYTQ
+588 
-595 PFTWEGY
+595 
-602 IDLQAAAFKNSKMLG
+602 
-617 KVNGKK
+617 
-623 LYANLISGKQ
+623 
-633 YTTTPHWGW
+633 
-642 MSGDIFGENDIL
+642 
-654 GADTTTLGLTNGKR
+654 
-668 GNIASFTPWVAFSL
+668 
-682 NEKNN
+682 
-687 NELVFSVDLEKPATI
+687 
-702 SKVIF
+702 
-707 GTLYN
+707 
-712 PAFRVLPASA
+712 
-722 ARVEVS
+722 
-728 TNGKEFKE
+728 
-736 VAQTSYT
+736 
-743 REYPEHG
+743 
-750 RKMFTDVLEFTPTEA
+750 FTDEIV
-765 RYIKV
+765 IK
-770 TLKSGGTL
+770 
-778 RNGIDCRKDSP
+778 
-789 GDIIPSDLYVDEI
+789 
-802 EVY
+802 

>member
-268 MPGHAIAALASYPEL
+268 MPGHSEEVLAVFPHL
-283 SCRPDTTYEVT
+283 SCSGKPYVNSEVCIGNEDT
-294 GTWGVFE
+294 F
-301 EVFCPKE
+301 
-308 ETFQFLEGVLDE
+308 TFLQNVLLE
-320 VMELFPSPYI
+320 VMEIFPSEYI
-330 HIGGDECPKDAWMK
+330 HIGGDEANMDSWRKCPLCQKRMK
-344 CAHCQELIKKLGLKD
+344 QEGLAD
-359 DTTPNAI
+359 V
-366 DGKKHTKE
+366 KE
-374 EKLQSYFITRME
+374 LQSYLIHRME
-386 KYLNS
+386 KFLNEH
-391 KGRNIIG
+391 GRQLLG

-409 NATVMSWRGVEGGI
+409 RATVMSWRGEEGGI
-423 TAAKA
+423 KAAKA
-428 GHDAIMTPSP
+428 GHDVIMTPGGFCYLDSYQDAPTTQPEAIGGYLTLEKVYSYDPIPEVLTKEGADYIQGVQANVWAEYITTAEHMEYMVYPRLLALTEVAWTQPDKKNWEHFHRCALKEVKWLQDNGYHPFDLSKEVGERPEAAIPVEHLGLMKTVKYTSP
-438 YAYLDQY
+438 YAPQY
-445 QEEPETAPTTIGGYQ
+445 TAGGDSALVDGLRGGWTYGDKRWQGFLNTDMDITVDLGEMKEISSIAAEFMQLSGPYVWLPREVIISISEDGNTFTEQARLHTDVPTTEDR
-460 TLKKTYSYNPVPDDA
+460 LVFRTYEWDGKASARYV
-475 DELVK
+475 
-480 KHIIG
+480 
-485 VQGNIWNEYMQ
+485 
-496 SDERRDYQAFP
+496 RYQA
-507 RAVALAETGWTQNN
+507 LSNGIEGGW
-521 RKNWNSFRSRM
+521 
-532 VEDFERMDAMNVKAC
+532 
-547 RNFFDVNINTH
+547 
-558 VYDGTLKAVLET
+558 L
-570 FYPDAEIRYTT
+570 
-581 DGSAPTA
+581 
-588 KSELYTQ
+588 
-595 PFTWEGY
+595 
-602 IDLQAAAFKNSKMLG
+602 
-617 KVNGKK
+617 
-623 LYANLISGKQ
+623 
-633 YTTTPHWGW
+633 
-642 MSGDIFGENDIL
+642 
-654 GADTTTLGLTNGKR
+654 
-668 GNIASFTPWVAFSL
+668 
-682 NEKNN
+682 
-687 NELVFSVDLEKPATI
+687 
-702 SKVIF
+702 
-707 GTLYN
+707 
-712 PAFRVLPASA
+712 
-722 ARVEVS
+722 
-728 TNGKEFKE
+728 
-736 VAQTSYT
+736 
-743 REYPEHG
+743 
-750 RKMFTDVLEFTPTEA
+750 FTDEIV
-765 RYIKV
+765 IK
-770 TLKSGGTL
+770 
-778 RNGIDCRKDSP
+778 
-789 GDIIPSDLYVDEI
+789 
-802 EVY
+802 

>member
-1 MRKGIISCL
+1 M
-10 LFISFWLAG
+10 AG

-268 MPGHAIAALASYPEL
+268 MPGHSEEVLAVFPHL
-283 SCRPDTTYEVT
+283 SCSGKPYVNSEVCIGNEDT
-294 GTWGVFE
+294 F
-301 EVFCPKE
+301 
-308 ETFQFLEGVLDE
+308 TFLQNVLLE
-320 VMELFPSPYI
+320 VMEIFPSEYI
-330 HIGGDECPKDAWMK
+330 HIGGDEANMDSWRKCPLCQKRMK
-344 CAHCQELIKKLGLKD
+344 QEGLAD
-359 DTTPNAI
+359 V
-366 DGKKHTKE
+366 KE
-374 EKLQSYFITRME
+374 LQSYLIHRME
-386 KYLNS
+386 KFLNEHD
-391 KGRNIIG
+391 RQLLG

-409 NATVMSWRGVEGGI
+409 RATVMSWRGEEGGI
-423 TAAKA
+423 KAAKA
-428 GHDAIMTPSP
+428 GHDVIMTPGGFCYLDSYQDAPTTQPEAIGGYLTLEKVYSYDPIPEVLTKEGADYIQGVQANVWAEYITTAEHMEYMIYPRLLALAEVAWTQPDKKNWEHFRRCALKEVKWLQDNGYHPFDLSKEVGERPEAAIPVEHLGLMKTIKYTSP
-438 YAYLDQY
+438 YA
-445 QEEPETAPTTIGGYQ
+445 P
-460 TLKKTYSYNPVPDDA
+460 
-475 DELVK
+475 
-480 KHIIG
+480 
-485 VQGNIWNEYMQ
+485 
-496 SDERRDYQAFP
+496 
-507 RAVALAETGWTQNN
+507 
-521 RKNWNSFRSRM
+521 
-532 VEDFERMDAMNVKAC
+532 
-547 RNFFDVNINTH
+547 
-558 VYDGTLKAVLET
+558 
-570 FYPDAEIRYTT
+570 
-581 DGSAPTA
+581 
-588 KSELYTQ
+588 
-595 PFTWEGY
+595 
-602 IDLQAAAFKNSKMLG
+602 
-617 KVNGKK
+617 
-623 LYANLISGKQ
+623 Q
-633 YTTTPHWGW
+633 YTA
-642 MSGDIFGENDIL
+642 GEIL
-654 GADTTTLGLTNGKR
+654 LWLTGFVADGRTVINAGR
-668 GNIASFTPWVAFSL
+668 
-682 NEKNN
+682 
-687 NELVFSVDLEKPATI
+687 VFSI
-702 SKVIF
+702 RIW
-707 GTLYN
+707 
-712 PAFRVLPASA
+712 
-722 ARVEVS
+722 
-728 TNGKEFKE
+728 
-736 VAQTSYT
+736 
-743 REYPEHG
+743 
-750 RKMFTDVLEFTPTEA
+750 M
-765 RYIKV
+765 
-770 TLKSGGTL
+770 L
-778 RNGIDCRKDSP
+778 RSIWVR
-789 GDIIPSDLYVDEI
+789 
-802 EVY
+802 

>member
-39 SSGTYGLPRQAV
+39 SSGTYGLPWQAV

-107 ITGKGI
+107 VTGKGI

-268 MPGHAIAALASYPEL
+268 MPGHSEEVLAVFPHL
-283 SCRPDTTYEVT
+283 SCSGKPYVNSEVCIGNEDT
-294 GTWGVFE
+294 F
-301 EVFCPKE
+301 
-308 ETFQFLEGVLDE
+308 TFLQNVLLE
-320 VMELFPSPYI
+320 VMEIFPSEYI
-330 HIGGDECPKDAWMK
+330 HIGGDEANMDSWRKCPLCQKRMK
-344 CAHCQELIKKLGLKD
+344 QEGLAD
-359 DTTPNAI
+359 V
-366 DGKKHTKE
+366 KE
-374 EKLQSYFITRME
+374 LQSYLIHRME
-386 KYLNS
+386 KFLNEH
-391 KGRNIIG
+391 GRQLLG

-409 NATVMSWRGVEGGI
+409 RATVMSWRGEEGGI
-423 TAAKA
+423 KAAKA
-428 GHDAIMTPSP
+428 GHDVIMTPGGFCYLDSYQDAPTTQPEAIGGYLTLEKVYSYDPIPEVLTKEGADYIQGVQANVWAEYITTAEHMEYMVYPRLLALAEVAWTQPDKKNWEHFHRCALKEVKWLQDNGYHPFDLSKEVGERPEAAIPVEHLGLMKTVKYTSP
-438 YAYLDQY
+438 YAPQY
-445 QEEPETAPTTIGGYQ
+445 TAGGDSALVDGLRGGWTYGDKRWQGFLNTDMDITVDLGEMKEISSIAAEFMQLSGPYVWLPREVIISISEDGNTFTEQARLHTDVPTTEDR
-460 TLKKTYSYNPVPDDA
+460 LVFRTYEWDGKASARYV
-475 DELVK
+475 
-480 KHIIG
+480 
-485 VQGNIWNEYMQ
+485 
-496 SDERRDYQAFP
+496 RYQA
-507 RAVALAETGWTQNN
+507 LSNGIEGGW
-521 RKNWNSFRSRM
+521 
-532 VEDFERMDAMNVKAC
+532 
-547 RNFFDVNINTH
+547 
-558 VYDGTLKAVLET
+558 L
-570 FYPDAEIRYTT
+570 
-581 DGSAPTA
+581 
-588 KSELYTQ
+588 
-595 PFTWEGY
+595 
-602 IDLQAAAFKNSKMLG
+602 
-617 KVNGKK
+617 
-623 LYANLISGKQ
+623 
-633 YTTTPHWGW
+633 
-642 MSGDIFGENDIL
+642 
-654 GADTTTLGLTNGKR
+654 
-668 GNIASFTPWVAFSL
+668 
-682 NEKNN
+682 
-687 NELVFSVDLEKPATI
+687 
-702 SKVIF
+702 
-707 GTLYN
+707 
-712 PAFRVLPASA
+712 
-722 ARVEVS
+722 
-728 TNGKEFKE
+728 
-736 VAQTSYT
+736 
-743 REYPEHG
+743 
-750 RKMFTDVLEFTPTEA
+750 FTDEIV
-765 RYIKV
+765 IK
-770 TLKSGGTL
+770 
-778 RNGIDCRKDSP
+778 
-789 GDIIPSDLYVDEI
+789 
-802 EVY
+802 

>member
-251 IVEYARQRH
+251 IVEYARQ
-260 ITVIPEIE
+260 
-268 MPGHAIAALASYPEL
+268 
-283 SCRPDTTYEVT
+283 
-294 GTWGVFE
+294 
-301 EVFCPKE
+301 
-308 ETFQFLEGVLDE
+308 
-320 VMELFPSPYI
+320 
-330 HIGGDECPKDAWMK
+330 
-344 CAHCQELIKKLGLKD
+344 
-359 DTTPNAI
+359 
-366 DGKKHTKE
+366 
-374 EKLQSYFITRME
+374 
-386 KYLNS
+386 
-391 KGRNIIG
+391 
-398 WDEILEGGLAP
+398 
-409 NATVMSWRGVEGGI
+409 
-423 TAAKA
+423 
-428 GHDAIMTPSP
+428 
-438 YAYLDQY
+438 
-445 QEEPETAPTTIGGYQ
+445 
-460 TLKKTYSYNPVPDDA
+460 
-475 DELVK
+475 
-480 KHIIG
+480 
-485 VQGNIWNEYMQ
+485 
-496 SDERRDYQAFP
+496 
-507 RAVALAETGWTQNN
+507 
-521 RKNWNSFRSRM
+521 
-532 VEDFERMDAMNVKAC
+532 
-547 RNFFDVNINTH
+547 
-558 VYDGTLKAVLET
+558 
-570 FYPDAEIRYTT
+570 
-581 DGSAPTA
+581 
-588 KSELYTQ
+588 
-595 PFTWEGY
+595 
-602 IDLQAAAFKNSKMLG
+602 
-617 KVNGKK
+617 
-623 LYANLISGKQ
+623 
-633 YTTTPHWGW
+633 
-642 MSGDIFGENDIL
+642 
-654 GADTTTLGLTNGKR
+654 
-668 GNIASFTPWVAFSL
+668 
-682 NEKNN
+682 
-687 NELVFSVDLEKPATI
+687 
-702 SKVIF
+702 
-707 GTLYN
+707 
-712 PAFRVLPASA
+712 
-722 ARVEVS
+722 
-728 TNGKEFKE
+728 
-736 VAQTSYT
+736 
-743 REYPEHG
+743 
-750 RKMFTDVLEFTPTEA
+750 
-765 RYIKV
+765 
-770 TLKSGGTL
+770 
-778 RNGIDCRKDSP
+778 
-789 GDIIPSDLYVDEI
+789 
-802 EVY
+802 

>member
-107 ITGKGI
+107 VTGKGI

-268 MPGHAIAALASYPEL
+268 MPGHSEEVLAVFPHL
-283 SCRPDTTYEVT
+283 SCSGKPYVNSEVCIGNEDT
-294 GTWGVFE
+294 F
-301 EVFCPKE
+301 
-308 ETFQFLEGVLDE
+308 TFLQNVLLE
-320 VMELFPSPYI
+320 VMEIFPSEYI
-330 HIGGDECPKDAWMK
+330 HIGGDEANMDSWRKCPLCQKRMK
-344 CAHCQELIKKLGLKD
+344 QEGLAD
-359 DTTPNAI
+359 V
-366 DGKKHTKE
+366 KE
-374 EKLQSYFITRME
+374 LQSYLIHRME
-386 KYLNS
+386 KFLNEH
-391 KGRNIIG
+391 GRQLLG

-409 NATVMSWRGVEGGI
+409 RATVMSWRGEEGGI
-423 TAAKA
+423 KAAKA
-428 GHDAIMTPSP
+428 GHDVIMTPGGFCYLDSYQDAPTTQPEAIGGYLTLEKVYSYDPIPEVLTKEGADYIQGVQANVWAEYITTAEHMEYMVYPRLLALAEVAWTQPDKKNWEHFHRCALKEVKWLQDNGYHPFDLSKEVGERPEAAIPVEHLGLMKTVKYTSP
-438 YAYLDQY
+438 YAPQY
-445 QEEPETAPTTIGGYQ
+445 TAGGDTALVDGLRGGWTYGDKRWQGFLNTDMDITVDLGEMKEISSIAAEFMQLSGPYVWLPREVIISISEDGNTFTEQARLHTDVPTTEDR
-460 TLKKTYSYNPVPDDA
+460 LVFRTYEWDGKASARYV
-475 DELVK
+475 
-480 KHIIG
+480 
-485 VQGNIWNEYMQ
+485 
-496 SDERRDYQAFP
+496 RYQA
-507 RAVALAETGWTQNN
+507 LSNGIEGGW
-521 RKNWNSFRSRM
+521 
-532 VEDFERMDAMNVKAC
+532 
-547 RNFFDVNINTH
+547 
-558 VYDGTLKAVLET
+558 L
-570 FYPDAEIRYTT
+570 
-581 DGSAPTA
+581 
-588 KSELYTQ
+588 
-595 PFTWEGY
+595 
-602 IDLQAAAFKNSKMLG
+602 
-617 KVNGKK
+617 
-623 LYANLISGKQ
+623 
-633 YTTTPHWGW
+633 
-642 MSGDIFGENDIL
+642 
-654 GADTTTLGLTNGKR
+654 
-668 GNIASFTPWVAFSL
+668 
-682 NEKNN
+682 
-687 NELVFSVDLEKPATI
+687 
-702 SKVIF
+702 
-707 GTLYN
+707 
-712 PAFRVLPASA
+712 
-722 ARVEVS
+722 
-728 TNGKEFKE
+728 
-736 VAQTSYT
+736 
-743 REYPEHG
+743 
-750 RKMFTDVLEFTPTEA
+750 FTDEIV
-765 RYIKV
+765 IK
-770 TLKSGGTL
+770 
-778 RNGIDCRKDSP
+778 
-789 GDIIPSDLYVDEI
+789 
-802 EVY
+802 

>member
-268 MPGHAIAALASYPEL
+268 MPGHSEEVLAVFPHL
-283 SCRPDTTYEVT
+283 SCSGKPYVNSEVCIGNEDT
-294 GTWGVFE
+294 F
-301 EVFCPKE
+301 
-308 ETFQFLEGVLDE
+308 TFLQNVLLE
-320 VMELFPSPYI
+320 VMEIFPSEYI
-330 HIGGDECPKDAWMK
+330 HIGGDEANMDSWRKCPLCQKRMK
-344 CAHCQELIKKLGLKD
+344 QEGLAD
-359 DTTPNAI
+359 V
-366 DGKKHTKE
+366 KE
-374 EKLQSYFITRME
+374 LQSYLIHRME
-386 KYLNS
+386 KFLNEHD
-391 KGRNIIG
+391 RQLLG

-409 NATVMSWRGVEGGI
+409 RATVMSWRGEEGGI
-423 TAAKA
+423 KAAKA
-428 GHDAIMTPSP
+428 GHDVIMTPGGFCYLDSYQDAPTTQPEAIGGYLTLEKVYFYDPIPEVLTKEGADYIQGVQANVWAEYITTAEHMEYMVYPRLLALAEVAWTQPDKKNWEHFHRCALKEVKWLQDNGYHPFDLSKEVGERPEAAIPVEHLGLMKTVKYTSP
-438 YAYLDQY
+438 YAPQY
-445 QEEPETAPTTIGGYQ
+445 TAGGDSALVDGLRGGWTYGDKRWQGFLNTDMDITVDLGEMKEISSIAAEFMQLSGPYVWLPREVIISISEDGNTFTEQARLHTDVPTTEDR
-460 TLKKTYSYNPVPDDA
+460 LVFRTYEWDGKVSARYV
-475 DELVK
+475 
-480 KHIIG
+480 
-485 VQGNIWNEYMQ
+485 
-496 SDERRDYQAFP
+496 RYQA
-507 RAVALAETGWTQNN
+507 LSNGIEGGW
-521 RKNWNSFRSRM
+521 
-532 VEDFERMDAMNVKAC
+532 
-547 RNFFDVNINTH
+547 
-558 VYDGTLKAVLET
+558 L
-570 FYPDAEIRYTT
+570 
-581 DGSAPTA
+581 
-588 KSELYTQ
+588 
-595 PFTWEGY
+595 
-602 IDLQAAAFKNSKMLG
+602 
-617 KVNGKK
+617 
-623 LYANLISGKQ
+623 
-633 YTTTPHWGW
+633 
-642 MSGDIFGENDIL
+642 
-654 GADTTTLGLTNGKR
+654 
-668 GNIASFTPWVAFSL
+668 
-682 NEKNN
+682 
-687 NELVFSVDLEKPATI
+687 
-702 SKVIF
+702 
-707 GTLYN
+707 
-712 PAFRVLPASA
+712 
-722 ARVEVS
+722 
-728 TNGKEFKE
+728 
-736 VAQTSYT
+736 
-743 REYPEHG
+743 
-750 RKMFTDVLEFTPTEA
+750 FTDEIV
-765 RYIKV
+765 IK
-770 TLKSGGTL
+770 
-778 RNGIDCRKDSP
+778 
-789 GDIIPSDLYVDEI
+789 
-802 EVY
+802 

>member
-268 MPGHAIAALASYPEL
+268 MPGHSEEVLAVFPHL
-283 SCRPDTTYEVT
+283 SCSGKPYVNSEVCIGNEDT
-294 GTWGVFE
+294 F
-301 EVFCPKE
+301 
-308 ETFQFLEGVLDE
+308 TFLQNVLLE
-320 VMELFPSPYI
+320 VMEIFPSEYI
-330 HIGGDECPKDAWMK
+330 HIGGDEANMDSWRKCPLCQKRMK
-344 CAHCQELIKKLGLKD
+344 QEGLAD
-359 DTTPNAI
+359 V
-366 DGKKHTKE
+366 KE
-374 EKLQSYFITRME
+374 LQSYLIHRME
-386 KYLNS
+386 KFLNEH
-391 KGRNIIG
+391 GRQLLG

-409 NATVMSWRGVEGGI
+409 RATVMSWRGEEGGI
-423 TAAKA
+423 KAAKA
-428 GHDAIMTPSP
+428 GHDVIMTPGGFCYLDSYQDAPTTQPEAIGGYLTLEKVYFYDPIPEVLTKEGADYIQGVQANVWAEYITTAEHMEYMIYPRLLALAEVAWTQPDKKNWEHFHRCALKEVKWLQDNGYHPFDLSKEVGERPEAAVPVEHLGLMKTIKYTSP
-438 YAYLDQY
+438 YAPQY
-445 QEEPETAPTTIGGYQ
+445 TAGGDSALVDGLRGGWTYGDKRWQGFLNTDMDITVDLGEMKEISSIAAEFMQLSGPYVWLPREVIISISEDGNTFTEQARLHTDVPTTEDR
-460 TLKKTYSYNPVPDDA
+460 LVFRTYEWDGKASARYV
-475 DELVK
+475 
-480 KHIIG
+480 
-485 VQGNIWNEYMQ
+485 
-496 SDERRDYQAFP
+496 RYQA
-507 RAVALAETGWTQNN
+507 LSNGIEGGW
-521 RKNWNSFRSRM
+521 
-532 VEDFERMDAMNVKAC
+532 
-547 RNFFDVNINTH
+547 
-558 VYDGTLKAVLET
+558 L
-570 FYPDAEIRYTT
+570 
-581 DGSAPTA
+581 
-588 KSELYTQ
+588 
-595 PFTWEGY
+595 
-602 IDLQAAAFKNSKMLG
+602 
-617 KVNGKK
+617 
-623 LYANLISGKQ
+623 
-633 YTTTPHWGW
+633 
-642 MSGDIFGENDIL
+642 
-654 GADTTTLGLTNGKR
+654 
-668 GNIASFTPWVAFSL
+668 
-682 NEKNN
+682 
-687 NELVFSVDLEKPATI
+687 
-702 SKVIF
+702 
-707 GTLYN
+707 
-712 PAFRVLPASA
+712 
-722 ARVEVS
+722 
-728 TNGKEFKE
+728 
-736 VAQTSYT
+736 
-743 REYPEHG
+743 
-750 RKMFTDVLEFTPTEA
+750 FTDEIV
-765 RYIKV
+765 IK
-770 TLKSGGTL
+770 
-778 RNGIDCRKDSP
+778 
-789 GDIIPSDLYVDEI
+789 
-802 EVY
+802 

>member
-208 LTEQAAYRPYPNW
+208 LTEQAAYRPSPNW

-268 MPGHAIAALASYPEL
+268 MPGHSEEVLAVFPHL
-283 SCRPDTTYEVT
+283 SCSGKPYVNSEVCIGNEDT
-294 GTWGVFE
+294 F
-301 EVFCPKE
+301 
-308 ETFQFLEGVLDE
+308 TFLQNVLLE
-320 VMELFPSPYI
+320 VMEIFPSEYI
-330 HIGGDECPKDAWMK
+330 HIGGDEANMDSWRKCPLCQKRMK
-344 CAHCQELIKKLGLKD
+344 QEGLAD
-359 DTTPNAI
+359 V
-366 DGKKHTKE
+366 KE
-374 EKLQSYFITRME
+374 LQSYLIHRME
-386 KYLNS
+386 KFLNEH
-391 KGRNIIG
+391 GRQLLG

-409 NATVMSWRGVEGGI
+409 RATVMSWRGKEGGI
-423 TAAKA
+423 KAAKA
-428 GHDAIMTPSP
+428 GHDVIMTPGGFCYLDSYQDAPTTQPEAIGGYLTLEKVYSYDPIPEVLTKEGADYIQGVQANVWAEYITTAEHMEYMIYPRLLALAEVAWTQPDKKNWEHFRRCALKEVKWLQDNGYHPFDLSKEVGERPEAAIPVEHLGLMKTVKYTSP
-438 YAYLDQY
+438 YAPQY
-445 QEEPETAPTTIGGYQ
+445 TAGGDTALVDGLRGGWTYGDKRWQGFLNTDMDITVDLGEMKEISSIAAEFMQLSGPYVWLPREVIISISEDGNTFTEQARLHTDVPTTEDR
-460 TLKKTYSYNPVPDDA
+460 LVFRTYEWDGKASARYV
-475 DELVK
+475 
-480 KHIIG
+480 
-485 VQGNIWNEYMQ
+485 
-496 SDERRDYQAFP
+496 RYQA
-507 RAVALAETGWTQNN
+507 LSNGIEGGW
-521 RKNWNSFRSRM
+521 
-532 VEDFERMDAMNVKAC
+532 
-547 RNFFDVNINTH
+547 
-558 VYDGTLKAVLET
+558 L
-570 FYPDAEIRYTT
+570 
-581 DGSAPTA
+581 
-588 KSELYTQ
+588 
-595 PFTWEGY
+595 
-602 IDLQAAAFKNSKMLG
+602 
-617 KVNGKK
+617 
-623 LYANLISGKQ
+623 
-633 YTTTPHWGW
+633 
-642 MSGDIFGENDIL
+642 
-654 GADTTTLGLTNGKR
+654 
-668 GNIASFTPWVAFSL
+668 
-682 NEKNN
+682 
-687 NELVFSVDLEKPATI
+687 
-702 SKVIF
+702 
-707 GTLYN
+707 
-712 PAFRVLPASA
+712 
-722 ARVEVS
+722 
-728 TNGKEFKE
+728 
-736 VAQTSYT
+736 
-743 REYPEHG
+743 
-750 RKMFTDVLEFTPTEA
+750 FTDEIV
-765 RYIKV
+765 IK
-770 TLKSGGTL
+770 
-778 RNGIDCRKDSP
+778 
-789 GDIIPSDLYVDEI
+789 
-802 EVY
+802 